1 VGGGPGAN
9 PARRDGCSE
18 PYPAVSRI
26 RVLERSVAERIA
38 AGEVVERPASV
49 VKELIE
55 NSLDA
60 GTTSVTVE
68 VEGAGLHLIRVLD
81 DGEGIAAG
89 DVPLAL
95 QRFATS
101 KISHIED
108 LDGVRSYGFRGEALA
123 SIAAVARVTM
133 VTRTADAGRAT
144 RAVVTGGE
152 PERVEAHGAPQG
164 TMLEVRTLFYNT
176 PARLK
181 FLKSPAREQALIA
194 DVVQRAAMAAPKVA
208 VRLVFDGREAIR
220 WPPAEPGQRVADVLS
235 GGKPDGLVSVTA
247 RVPAGTIRGW
257 LVRPEGSRPTR
268 AGQYLFV
275 NGRPIQSAMLRR
287 AVEQGYAQLIPVGR
301 FPVFAVFLD
310 VEPGQVDVNVHPRK
324 AEVRF
329 SDESRLFGAVAR
341 AVREALLAS
350 PLVRQVAP
358 TDMAAPFAGV
368 SAPPAA
374 GAVSLVLE
382 AREAAGTY
390 AVGSATRLPALRP
403 IGQLLRT
410 YILAEGPD
418 GLYLVDQHAA
428 HERVLY
434 ERLLAARHR
443 GDVTSQGLAIPAAV
457 DLTPAQMT
465 LLVGHNDQLRL
476 LGFDVEPFG
485 AHTALVRALP
495 TLIPNGAPAALL
507 LLALAA
513 LNGEEEG
520 AGGDP
525 LERLTIATACHTA
538 IRAGDPLRPTEIDA
552 LLADLAATED
562 PYTCFHGRPTVIA
575 VSGATL
581 ERWFL
586 RS

>member
-1 VGGGPGAN
+1 
-9 PARRDGCSE
+9 
-18 PYPAVSRI
+18 VSSI
-26 RVLERSVAERIA
+26 RVLERSIAERIA

-60 GTTSVTVE
+60 GAASITVE

-89 DVPLAL
+89 DVPLAF

-101 KISHIED
+101 KIARLED
-108 LDGVRSYGFRGEALA
+108 LDAVRSYGFRGEALA
-123 SIAAVARVTM
+123 SIAAVARVTV
-133 VTRTADAGRAT
+133 VTRTAGAPGAT
-144 RAVVTGGE
+144 RAVVVGGTLE
-152 PERVEAHGAPQG
+152 HLEGHGAPRG
-164 TMLEVRTLFYNT
+164 TAVEVRTLFYNT

-194 DVVQRAAMAAPKVA
+194 EAVQRAAMAAPKVA

-247 RVPAGTIRGW
+247 RVPVGTVRGW
-257 LVRPEGSRPTR
+257 LARPEDSRPTR
-268 AGQYLFV
+268 GGQYLFV

-301 FPVFAVFLD
+301 FPVFAAFLE

-329 SDESRLFGAVAR
+329 RDESRLFAAVAR
-341 AVREALLAS
+341 AVRDALLSS
-350 PLVRQVAP
+350 PLVRQVTPAAVAP
-358 TDMAAPFAGV
+358 PHAGV
-368 SAPPAA
+368 TAPPAA
-374 GAVSLVLE
+374 GAISLVLE

-390 AVGSATRLPALRP
+390 AVESETRLPALRP

-434 ERLLAARHR
+434 ERLLAAHR
-443 GDVTSQGLAIPAAV
+443 KGSTTSQGLAVPATV

-476 LGFDVEPFG
+476 LGFEVEPFG

-495 TLIPNGAPAALL
+495 TLIPNGAPGALIMR
-507 LLALAA
+507 ALAA
-513 LNGEEEG
+513 LDGEEEG
-520 AGGDP
+520 AGRDP

-538 IRAGDPLRPTEIDA
+538 IRAGDALSPAEIAA
-552 LLADLAATED
+552 LLADLADTED

>member
-1 VGGGPGAN
+1 M
-9 PARRDGCSE
+9 S
-18 PYPAVSRI
+18 SI

-60 GTTSVTVE
+60 GAASITVE

-89 DVPLAL
+89 DVPLAF

-101 KISHIED
+101 KIARLED
-108 LDGVRSYGFRGEALA
+108 LDGVRSYGFRGEALP
-123 SIAAVARVTM
+123 SIAAVARVTV
-133 VTRTADAGRAT
+133 VTRTVGAPGAT
-144 RAVVTGGE
+144 RAVVVGGTLE
-152 PERVEAHGAPQG
+152 HLEGHGAPRG
-164 TMLEVRTLFYNT
+164 TAVEVRTLFYNT

-194 DVVQRAAMAAPKVA
+194 DAVQRAAMAAPHVA
-208 VRLVFDGREAIR
+208 FRLTFDGRESIR
-220 WPPAEPGQRVADVLS
+220 WPQAAAAERATDVLS
-235 GGKPDGLVSVTA
+235 AGRSDRLVPLSA
-247 RVPAGTIRGW
+247 RVPVGAVRGW
-257 LVRPEGSRPTR
+257 LARPEDSRPTR
-268 AGQYLFV
+268 GGQYLFV

-287 AVEQGYAQLIPVGR
+287 AVEQGYTQLIPVGR
-301 FPVFAVFLD
+301 FPVFAAFLD

-329 SDESRLFGAVAR
+329 RDESRLFATVAR
-341 AVREALLAS
+341 AVRDALLSS

-358 TDMAAPFAGV
+358 ADARPFAEV
-368 SAPPAA
+368 AVPPAV

-390 AVGSATRLPALRP
+390 AVGSETRLPALRP

-418 GLYLVDQHAA
+418 GLYLIDQHAA

-434 ERLLAARHR
+434 ERLLATRR
-443 GDVTSQGLAIPAAV
+443 KGSTTSQGLAVPATV

-465 LLVGHNDQLRL
+465 LLVGHDDQLRL
-476 LGFDVEPFG
+476 LGFEVEPFG

-495 TLIPNGAPAALL
+495 TLIPNGAPGALIL
-507 LLALAA
+507 RALAA
-513 LNGEEEG
+513 LDGEEEG
-520 AGGDP
+520 AGQDP

-538 IRAGDPLRPTEIDA
+538 IRAGDTLSPAEIAA
-552 LLADLAATED
+552 LLADLADTED

-586 RS
+586 RN